1 MSTGEGAVTA
11 EIAVM
16 NKHGIA
22 LAADSAVTVTSRE
35 PFAQGPKIRVSANKI
50 FTLSKRHPVAVMIYD
65 SAEIMGVPWEVVIK
79 TYRLQL
85 GNTQF
90 PTLQGYVEDF
100 LRYLGEN
107 HHFFPA
113 DLQTASV
120 DGYLR
125 AHLTTWVLDAVRS
138 KAKEELDVGGT
149 VLTEDCVKSISEDAI
164 RDEHK
169 RWLEAEPLPDLPPNR
184 ASQLEEN
191 YFALFSKIKADLFGK
206 LPALSEA
213 ADKQLAEIALMLYTR
228 VPPGFRTGNF
238 AGATGVVF
246 AGYGGEDI
254 FPSFSEVIVDEVI
267 GDHLIWWNHRQAAIT
282 RAEPATVCAFAQ
294 EDMAQTFMEGVDL
307 RYQAF
312 VEESFGELLKG
323 YTDEIFR
330 GLPKGQPSKRA
341 RKQIV
346 EAREEMLA
354 SYRTKLGEER
364 HRNFVKT
371 VIDSV
376 QSLPLDDL
384 AEMAESLVNLTSLK
398 RKVSM
403 AQETVSGPIDVA
415 VISAGDG
422 FIWINR
428 KHYFKPDRNPQFFAN
443 YYRER

>member
-1 MSTGEGAVTA
+1 MTA

-35 PFAQGPKIRVSANKI
+35 PFSQGPKIRVSANKI
-50 FTLSKRHPVAVMIYD
+50 FTLSKYQPVAVMIYA
-65 SAEIMGVPWEVVIK
+65 SAEIMGVPWEAVIK
-79 TYRLQL
+79 TYRRQL
-85 GNTQF
+85 GETHF

-100 LRYLGEN
+100 LRYLSEN
-107 HHFFPA
+107 RHFFSTE
-113 DLQTASV
+113 LQAASV
-120 DGYLR
+120 EGYTGQYLQR
-125 AHLTTWVLDAVRS
+125 FIV
-138 KAKEELDVGGT
+138 
-149 VLTEDCVKSISEDAI
+149 
-164 RDEHK
+164 
-169 RWLEAEPLPDLPPNR
+169 EPLRQKVEEEIDAGNTPLDEDRIRAIFEDVIRHDHQRWSETKPLPSLPTDREEQLLATYSETFSKVR
-184 ASQLEEN
+184 ATLFKKLPEPSAEAAKMLEEISVMV
-191 YFALFSKIKADLFGK
+191 YSK
-206 LPALSEA
+206 
-213 ADKQLAEIALMLYTR
+213 
-228 VPPGFRTGNF
+228 VPPGFDSGTFVG
-238 AGATGVVF
+238 GTGVVF
-246 AGYGGEDI
+246 AGYGTEDV

-267 GDHLIWWNHRQAAIT
+267 GDHLIWWHNRHAAIH
-282 RAEPATVCAFAQ
+282 RGLPATVCAFAQ

-312 VEESFGELLKG
+312 VEDSFGDLLRG

-330 GLPKGQPSKRA
+330 ALPKNQPSKTA

-346 EAREEMLA
+346 DAREEMLA
-354 SYRTKLGEER
+354 SYRDRLGEER
-364 HRNFVKT
+364 HQKFVKT

-403 AQETVSGPIDVA
+403 DQETVSGPIDVA

-428 KHYFKPDRNPQFFAN
+428 KHYFSADRNPQFFAN
-443 YYRER
+443 YYRET